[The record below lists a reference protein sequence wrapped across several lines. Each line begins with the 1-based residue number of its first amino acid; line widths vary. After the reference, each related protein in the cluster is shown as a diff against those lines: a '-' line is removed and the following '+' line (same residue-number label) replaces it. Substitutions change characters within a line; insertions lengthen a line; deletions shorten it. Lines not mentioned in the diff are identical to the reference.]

1 MSPSTITIS
10 RKAVSK
16 TRCIDRKRARA
27 MKNDIP
33 INSEDSED
41 STFKEKVFFDFI
53 PSPESYFDE
62 TEKDLKSTAL
72 SVFNFLDL

>member
-16 TRCIDRKRARA
+16 ARCIDRKRARA

-41 STFKEKVFFDFI
+41 STFKEKDVYKRQMLERTNSD
-53 PSPESYFDE
+53 
-62 TEKDLKSTAL
+62 KSFGT
-72 SVFNFLDL
+72 S